1 MILVKYFIITSILM
15 LSLNAHFDEND
26 LYSFE
31 KKCSIC
37 HDTYVQNDFA
47 PPIVAINQRYKKFY
61 GKNLDLSVA
70 KIRDFLIEPNY
81 KKAIMSPAIKLYDL
95 MPKQKLS
102 QKEIEAFS
110 EIIMLLDFEVPEWF
124 DKHYESHNLNDEK
137 K

>member
-1 MILVKYFIITSILM
+1 MKYLILTLTFL
-15 LSLNAHFDEND
+15 LSLHAHFDEED
-26 LYSFE
+26 LYNFE

-37 HDTYVQNDFA
+37 HDTYVQNDMA

-61 GKNLDLSVA
+61 GKDLDLSVS
-70 KIRDFLIEPNY
+70 KIRDFLIQPSYE
-81 KKAIMSPAIKLYDL
+81 KAIMHPAIKLYDL